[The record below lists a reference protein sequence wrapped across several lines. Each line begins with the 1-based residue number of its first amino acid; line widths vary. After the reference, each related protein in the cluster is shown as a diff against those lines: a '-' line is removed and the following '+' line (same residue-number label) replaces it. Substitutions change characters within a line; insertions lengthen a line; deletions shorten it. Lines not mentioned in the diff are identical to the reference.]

1 MDDFRQ
7 ELKDISPFLASWPI
21 PSEIDKI
28 PEGYFNQLEDMIM
41 SHVNI
46 SQHDSNSETAPVA
59 YFNQFEEE
67 IINKSGIN
75 TQYKTLKWLSY
86 AAAAMILGIISTVA
100 LQTTSQKTPTEIVNN
115 TLQLEDVE
123 ILDYLIDDIEM
134 VAEYGLLEEEDLF
147 VIDDANMQNI
157 KIEEYFFE

>member
-1 MDDFRQ
+1 MEDFKQ
-7 ELKDISPFLASWPI
+7 ELNSISPFLASWPI
-21 PSEIDKI
+21 PAENDKI

-46 SQHDSNSETAPVA
+46 SQHDSNLETATVA
-59 YFNQFEEE
+59 YFNQFEDE
-67 IINKSGIN
+67 IINKSGIK
-75 TQYKTLKWLSY
+75 TPYKALKWLSY

-100 LQTTSQKTPTEIVNN
+100 LQTTSQKTTTEIVNN

-147 VIDDANMQNI
+147 VIDEAYLQNI
-157 KIEEYFFE
+157 NIEEYFFE